1 MKQLFKM
8 IDETGLS
15 RLRSLEETMGDNVR
29 LIALEKRPNLAN
41 LKSRPPAFQE
51 LERDLDATLLV
62 YFGADSPVAADTL
75 MILPVGQR

>member
-1 MKQLFKM
+1 MARLFKTM
-8 IDETGLS
+8 DETGLS

-41 LKSRPPAFQE
+41 LKSRPPAFQD

-62 YFGADSPVAADTL
+62 YFGADSSW
-75 MILPVGQR
+75 R